1 MATTL
6 TYGDVIL
13 HNVLT
18 ERWDQE
24 ITYDE
29 SGTDMI
35 GQKHTIRVRGILHAQ
50 RVPITNSK
58 TYITHV
64 PQPATVFTLLDNVRS
79 LLFQP
84 RQKLEIK
91 IAGNSVLVVNPP
103 NANIVGADTDV
114 NNGPKPRHVEVTPI
128 GRSAFRVQPA
138 VSSQANML
146 PARGTRASMEICR
159 LRRRPRRPAAVLEA

>member
-91 IAGNSVLVVNPP
+91 IAGLEEAGVFGDP
-103 NANIVGADTDV
+103 IVT
-114 NNGPKPRHVEVTPI
+114 EVT
-128 GRSAFRVQPA
+128 A
-138 VSSQANML
+138 VSEFY
-146 PARGTRASMEICR
+146 PAEEEHQQFYRRNGNQQYCQLVISPKLAKFRMEHLDK
-159 LRRRPRRPAAVLEA
+159 LRPVVST